1 MRFLP
6 RFLTVCIWLV
16 PAVISYPQQKKVTGT
31 LGSFG
36 VANVAEKT
44 GVRFRQTNFATEKK
58 YPFETMGGA
67 VAVLDYNHD
76 GLPDLFF
83 LNGAPSPQHEK
94 SSSESFNRLYRNKK
108 NGTFEDVTEG
118 SGLSG
123 QGKKGYPQGIAV
135 ADYDNDGF
143 PDIYITQFGEGILYH
158 NQGNGTF
165 ADVTIRAG
173 VSMGGAPFKAS
184 AGWLDAD
191 QDGWLD
197 LFVTRYFQWTFEE
210 QGDYHCGEMK
220 PGYRAYCRPGVFK
233 PLANA
238 LYHNNGDGTFTD
250 ISERAGFDRYP
261 GKGMGVAMA
270 DYDNDGHMDIFVT
283 NDVLPN
289 FLFHNQGDG
298 SFKEVAAQ
306 AGVYANENGTLVSGM
321 GCDFR
326 DFNNDGLP
334 DVFYTDL
341 VSETFTL
348 FKNLGRGLFQDVT
361 FPSNI
366 GTFSSSHSGW
376 STRFLDWDND
386 GWKDI
391 VMAGSHV
398 LDNAELYNSSSRYL
412 EPCFFYRNLGDGRF
426 EDLSQQLG
434 PEFQVVGANR
444 GLAVADLDN
453 DGSLEVAV
461 NRLNNS
467 ALLFKV
473 QTSRQNNWII
483 LDLRGSRSNRDG
495 IGARIELTTPSGKQ
509 QFDHV
514 TTANGIYSASDKRIH
529 FGLGSEAQVQTLLIS
544 WPSGAVQRLQN
555 VKANQVLQITEPEK

>member
-1 MRFLP
+1 MRFLT
-6 RFLTVCIWLV
+6 RFLAVTFLLV
-16 PAVISYPQQKKVTGT
+16 FTTISYPQQKKSSGAAGGFRVE
-31 LGSFG
+31 
-36 VANVAEKT
+36 NVARKA
-44 GVRFRQTNFATEKK
+44 GVGFRQKNFATEKK

-67 VAVLDYNHD
+67 VAILDYNND
-76 GLPDLFF
+76 GFPDLFF
-83 LNGAPSPQHEK
+83 LNGAPSPQHMK
-94 SSSESFNRLYRNKK
+94 SAAESFNRLYRNKR

-123 QGKKGYPQGIAV
+123 QGKKGYPQGVAV
-135 ADYDNDGF
+135 ADYDNNGF

-165 ADVTIRAG
+165 TDVTQQAG
-173 VSMGGAPFKAS
+173 VSMSGSPFKAS
-184 AGWLDAD
+184 ACWLDAD

-220 PGYRAYCRPGVFK
+220 PGYRTYCRPGVFK
-233 PLANA
+233 PLANV

-250 ISERAGFDRYP
+250 VSQRAGFNGSL
-261 GKGMGVAMA
+261 GKGMGVAIA
-270 DYDNDGHMDIFVT
+270 DYDNDGHIDIFVT
-283 NDVLPN
+283 NDVMPN
-289 FLFHNQGDG
+289 FLYHNQGD
-298 SFKEVAAQ
+298 STFKEVAAQ

-321 GCDFR
+321 GCEFR

-334 DVFYTDL
+334 DIFYTDL
-341 VSETFTL
+341 VTETFTL

-366 GTFSSSHSGW
+366 GNFSSSHSGW
-376 STRFLDWDND
+376 SNRFLDWDND

-398 LDNAELYNSSSRYL
+398 LDNPELYNPSSRYS
-412 EPCFFYRNLGDGRF
+412 EPCFFYRNLANGRF

-434 PEFQVVGANR
+434 PDFQEAGANR

-461 NRLNNS
+461 NRLNDS
-467 ALLFKV
+467 ALLFKA
-473 QTSRQNNWII
+473 QTSNQNNWII
-483 LDLRGSRSNRDG
+483 LDLRGTRSNRDG

-514 TTANGIYSASDKRIH
+514 TTANGIYSASDKRVH
-529 FGLGSEAQVQTLLIS
+529 FGLGSETQAQSVVIS
-544 WPSGAVQRLQN
+544 
-555 VKANQVLQITEPEK
+555 